1 MNFRTRTLAG
11 GVSGVLWS
19 VLGTEAVEGFGFD
32 GPIAPV
38 TALVILLVTVTGY
51 SLHRKWGLK
60 TTVSLNGVTTFSF
73 VVGFVLYF
81 AWSASTSFPDTA
93 SFLLVR

>member
-1 MNFRTRTLAG
+1 MSFRTRTLAG

-19 VLGTEAVEGFGFD
+19 VIGTEAIEWFGFD

-38 TALVILLVTVTGY
+38 TALLILVVTVAGY
-51 SLHRKWGLK
+51 SLHRQWGLK
-60 TTVSLNGVTTFSF
+60 TTVYLSGVTTFSF
-73 VVGFVLYF
+73 VGGFVLYF

-93 SFLLVR
+93 SFLLFR